1 MKEVASQDQLP
12 ASKIKRSDNLM
23 QDSRQETPWKQIT
36 LFLLTLGVLALCALL
51 LHPFFSAIVG
61 AIVLAVIT
69 RRPYDWLASKIKNRS
84 TCAAVALVLVILA
97 VIVPTFFLAQDLGEQ
112 ALNAANALRSDASQN
127 KITGYIANRPALAAQ
142 IQALTS
148 SIDLNNATRS
158 IAAYLGGN
166 LAGLLGNTVRI
177 ITQLVVM
184 LFLLFFLF
192 RDRAL
197 ALTSLRSLLPLRDD
211 ESSELLERVGDTVL
225 ATALG
230 RLTIA
235 AVQGVLAGLA
245 FWVLGVPGVILWAF
259 TLTACA
265 MIPAFGSFLVWGP
278 VAIYLGLT
286 GHWGKAALL
295 GLWGAVIVS
304 TIDNILYP
312 VLVGSHLRAHTPTI
326 LLSILGGIAVF
337 GPIGIV
343 LGPVLFTLATTL
355 LEFWHIRTTR
365 SPSSP

>member
-1 MKEVASQDQLP
+1 MPDDRAG
-12 ASKIKRSDNLM
+12 
-23 QDSRQETPWKQIT
+23 TPWKQIT
-36 LFLLTLGVLALCALL
+36 LFLITLGVLILCALL
-51 LHPFFSAIVG
+51 LRPFFSGIVG

-69 RRPYDWLASKIKNRS
+69 QRPYDWLASKIKNRS
-84 TCAAVALVLVILA
+84 FCAAIALILMVLA
-97 VIVPTFFLAQDLGEQ
+97 VIIPTFFLAQKLGEQ
-112 ALNAANALRSDASQN
+112 ALATVNAFRNGAHQE
-127 KITGYIANRPALAAQ
+127 KISGFIANRPALASR
-142 IQALTS
+142 IEDFTS
-148 SIDLNNATRS
+148 SIDINNAARS
-158 IAAYLGGN
+158 TAAYVGGN
-166 LAGLLGNTVRI
+166 LAGLLGKSIRI

-184 LFLLFFLF
+184 LFLLFFLL

-197 ALTSLRSLLPLRDD
+197 ALASLRSLLPLHED
-211 ESSELLERVGDTVL
+211 ESTELLDRVGNTIL

-235 AVQGVLAGLA
+235 AVQGILAGLA
-245 FWVLGVPGVILWAF
+245 FWVLGVPNIILWAF

-295 GLWGAVIVS
+295 GLWGGFIVS

-312 VLVGSHLRAHTPTI
+312 ILVGSHLRAHTATI
-326 LLSILGGIAVF
+326 LLSILGGIALF

-343 LGPVLFTLATTL
+343 LGPVLFTLASAL
-355 LEFWHIRTTR
+355 LDIWHTR
-365 SPSSP
+365 ISHQPSPP

>member
-1 MKEVASQDQLP
+1 
-12 ASKIKRSDNLM
+12 M
-23 QDSRQETPWKQIT
+23 QERREATPWSREAIWKQIS
-36 LFLLTLGVLALCALL
+36 LLLLTLAALILCALL
-51 LHPFFSAIVG
+51 LRPFLSAIVG
-61 AIVLAVIT
+61 AIVLAVVT

-84 TCAAVALVLVILA
+84 LCATIALILIVLA
-97 VIVPTFFLAQDLGEQ
+97 VIIPTFFLAQKLGHQ
-112 ALNAANALRSDASQN
+112 ALNTVNAFRNGAHQE
-127 KITGYIANRPALAAQ
+127 KITSFIANRPALASR
-142 IQALTS
+142 IEDFTS
-148 SIDLNNATRS
+148 SIDINNVART

-166 LAGLLGNTVRI
+166 LAGIFGNSVRI

-184 LFLLFFLF
+184 LFLLFFLL

-197 ALTSLRSLLPLRDD
+197 ALVSLRSLLPLHED
-211 ESSELLERVGDTVL
+211 ETTELLDRVRNTIL

-235 AVQGVLAGLA
+235 AVQGLLAALA

-259 TLTACA
+259 TLTVCA

-295 GLWGAVIVS
+295 GLWGGLIVS

-312 VLVGSHLRAHTPTI
+312 ILVGSHLRAHTATI
-326 LLSILGGIAVF
+326 LLSILGGIALF

-343 LGPVLFTLATTL
+343 LGPVLFTIADTL
-355 LEFWHIRTTR
+355 LSIWHARTMEEPL
-365 SPSSP
+365 SL

>member
-1 MKEVASQDQLP
+1 
-12 ASKIKRSDNLM
+12 M
-23 QDSRQETPWKQIT
+23 QDDRAGIPWKQIT
-36 LFLLTLGVLALCALL
+36 LFLLTLGVLILCALL
-51 LHPFFSAIVG
+51 LRPFFSAIVG
-61 AIVLAVIT
+61 AIVLAVVT
-69 RRPYDWLASKIKNRS
+69 QRPYDWLASKIKNRS
-84 TCAAVALVLVILA
+84 LCAAVALILIVLA
-97 VIVPTFFLAQDLGEQ
+97 VIIPTFFLAQKLGQQ
-112 ALNAANALRSDASQN
+112 ALNTVNAFRNGAHQE
-127 KITGYIANRPALAAQ
+127 KITSYIANRPALASRIEAFT
-142 IQALTS
+142 A
-148 SIDLNNATRS
+148 SIDINNAARS
-158 IAAYLGGN
+158 TAAYLGGN
-166 LAGLLGNTVRI
+166 LAGLLGNSVRI

-184 LFLLFFLF
+184 LFLLFFLL

-197 ALTSLRSLLPLRDD
+197 ALASLRSLLPLHERETTD
-211 ESSELLERVGDTVL
+211 LLDRVGNTIL

-259 TLTACA
+259 TLTVCA

-312 VLVGSHLRAHTPTI
+312 TLVGSHLRAHTATV
-326 LLSILGGIAVF
+326 LLSVLGGIAVF
-337 GPIGIV
+337 GPVGIV

-355 LEFWHIRTTR
+355 LDIWHARTAR
-365 SPSSP
+365 QPSPP

>member
-1 MKEVASQDQLP
+1 
-12 ASKIKRSDNLM
+12 M
-23 QDSRQETPWKQIT
+23 QDSPKETPWKQIA
-36 LFLLTLGVLALCALL
+36 LFLLTLGVLSLCALL

-61 AIVLAVIT
+61 AIVLAVVT

-84 TCAAVALVLVILA
+84 TCAAAALVLVIIA
-97 VIVPTFFLAQDLGEQ
+97 IIVPTFFLAQDLGKQ
-112 ALNAANALRSDASQN
+112 ALNAVNALRSDASQQ
-127 KITGYIANRPALAAQ
+127 KITSFIANRPALASR
-142 IQALTS
+142 IEDFTS
-148 SIDLNNATRS
+148 SIDVNNATRS
-158 IAAYLGGN
+158 TAAYLGGN
-166 LAGLLGNTVRI
+166 LAGLLRNSVRI

-197 ALTSLRSLLPLRDD
+197 ALSSLCSLLPLRDD
-211 ESSELLERVGDTVL
+211 ESSELLERVGDTIL

-235 AVQGVLAGLA
+235 AIQGVLGGLA
-245 FWVLGVPGVILWAF
+245 FWVLGVPSVILWAF

-278 VAIYLGLT
+278 VAVYLGLT

-312 VLVGSHLRAHTPTI
+312 VLVGSHLRAHTATI
-326 LLSILGGIAVF
+326 LLSVLGGIAVF

-355 LEFWHIRTTR
+355 LEFWHTRTSQGPTL
-365 SPSSP
+365 PLVSS

>member
-1 MKEVASQDQLP
+1 MPDDRAGTL
-12 ASKIKRSDNLM
+12 
-23 QDSRQETPWKQIT
+23 WKQIT
-36 LFLLTLGVLALCALL
+36 LFLITFGVLLLCALL
-51 LHPFFSAIVG
+51 LRPFFSAIVG

-69 RRPYDWLASKIKNRS
+69 QHPYDWLASKIKNRS
-84 TCAAVALVLVILA
+84 LCAAVALILIVLA
-97 VIVPTFFLAQDLGEQ
+97 VIIPMFFLAQKLGEQ
-112 ALNAANALRSDASQN
+112 ALATIHAFRNGAHQE
-127 KITGYIANRPALAAQ
+127 KITSFIANRPALASR
-142 IQALTS
+142 IEDFIN
-148 SIDLNNATRS
+148 SIDINNAARS
-158 IAAYLGGN
+158 AAAYVGGN
-166 LAGLLGNTVRI
+166 FAGFLGHSFRI

-184 LFLLFFLF
+184 LFLLFFLL

-197 ALTSLRSLLPLRDD
+197 ALASLRWLLPLH
-211 ESSELLERVGDTVL
+211 EHETTELLDRVGNTIL

-259 TLTACA
+259 TLTAFA

-286 GHWGKAALL
+286 GHWGKALL
-295 GLWGAVIVS
+295 LAVWGAVIVS

-312 VLVGSHLRAHTPTI
+312 ILVGSHLRAHTATI

-343 LGPVLFTLATTL
+343 LGPVLFTLAATL
-355 LEFWHIRTTR
+355 LDIWHTRTAHQP
-365 SPSSP
+365 SPP